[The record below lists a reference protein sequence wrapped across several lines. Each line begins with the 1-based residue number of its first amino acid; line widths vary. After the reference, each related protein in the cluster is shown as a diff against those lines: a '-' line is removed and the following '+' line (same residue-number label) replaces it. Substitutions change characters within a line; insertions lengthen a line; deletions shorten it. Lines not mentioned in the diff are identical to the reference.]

1 MKKFISIVMLLL
13 ILVVALWG
21 GATYWFGVKT
31 EERYH
36 ALLEQASSWQ
46 VVTLLNESYSRGFL
60 GSKARTIV
68 EFRRLPDMAAENQ
81 PMRFILESDI
91 THGPF
96 PLRQSP
102 NGKGRFKPV
111 MAIIETG
118 IVFSPE
124 TRNRLAELY
133 TQIPELSSVR
143 DYAIIDLDGG
153 GEEQLLIPAFQH
165 ALGNEDKAAVDWKG
179 LSSQLNFTG
188 DLKGF
193 SGWLR
198 IPGLEVVA
206 KDLNLRITEVKSTFN
221 SHEGINGLSLGD
233 ASFDLAGFEL
243 VAKQESERQAVLIR
257 SFTANASS
265 KASADNINCLV
276 AMRTDQV
283 KVNETSYGPAVFEM
297 QLRNLDAASVASL
310 QDAAR
315 EIQAQSREQSAES
328 LQSIML
334 ARLGEIL
341 PDLLKKSPE
350 IEISQLEVKTTEG
363 DFAGKAKIAVDGTK
377 LDSAPNLVT
386 LASALTA
393 QARQDTRG

>member
-68 EFRRLPDMAAENQ
+68 EIQRPPGMAAENQ
-81 PMRFILESDI
+81 PMRFILESVI

-96 PLRQSP
+96 PVLES
-102 NGKGRFKPV
+102 
-111 MAIIETG
+111 IETG

-143 DYAIIDLDGG
+143 DCAIIDLDGG

-188 DLKGF
+188 DLKGL
-193 SGWLR
+193 SGWLSV
-198 IPGLEVVA
+198 PGLEVVA

-221 SHEGINGLSLGD
+221 SHEGTNGLSLGD
-233 ASFDLAGFEL
+233 ASFDLAGLEL

-265 KASADNINCLV
+265 N
-276 AMRTDQV
+276 RR
-283 KVNETSYGPAVFEM
+283 YH
-297 QLRNLDAASVASL
+297 QLPGCDAHRSSEGQRDVI
-310 QDAAR
+310 R
-315 EIQAQSREQSAES
+315 PR
-328 LQSIML
+328 
-334 ARLGEIL
+334 RL
-341 PDLLKKSPE
+341 
-350 IEISQLEVKTTEG
+350 
-363 DFAGKAKIAVDGTK
+363 
-377 LDSAPNLVT
+377 
-386 LASALTA
+386 
-393 QARQDTRG
+393 